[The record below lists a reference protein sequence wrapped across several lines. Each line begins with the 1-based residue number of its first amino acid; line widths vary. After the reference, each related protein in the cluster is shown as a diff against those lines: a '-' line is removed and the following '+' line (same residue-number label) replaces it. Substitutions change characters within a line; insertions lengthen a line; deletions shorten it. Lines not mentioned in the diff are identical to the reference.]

1 MNVLAIIGLIAAGL
15 VLGFIIG
22 WLARGNSRATRR
34 DIAQQAA
41 LSREMMQRQS
51 DSVSDIVLPVISPL
65 EKSLQGFSLHMEQL
79 EQNHLREF
87 SQLTESVVAMQ
98 RSSRIL
104 SEETGRL
111 SSALRSPNIRGRW
124 GEMQLERVVELS
136 GMAKH
141 CDFSPQHHVH
151 GSNGVQRPDLVI
163 HLSGQRTIVV
173 DAKVPFDSYLTAVN
187 AADRS
192 TQQKAQRACAKAVRT
207 HVDALAKKSYWE
219 AFSSTPEFVV
229 MFLPSDP
236 FLDTVL
242 QEDPSILDYAFSQ
255 NVILSTPTTL
265 IALLKTVA
273 LTWQHDTITQ
283 EAKEIQKLGYELY
296 QRLGT
301 VIQHFTTLVAQLE
314 KAVDSYN
321 SALGSVESRL
331 VVTARK
337 LENYGISPASVV
349 ISPEEIDSSPRAVS
363 NKWVSSR

>member
-1 MNVLAIIGLIAAGL
+1 M
-15 VLGFIIG
+15 
-22 WLARGNSRATRR
+22 
-34 DIAQQAA
+34 
-41 LSREMMQRQS
+41 
-51 DSVSDIVLPVISPL
+51 
-65 EKSLQGFSLHMEQL
+65 
-79 EQNHLREF
+79 
-87 SQLTESVVAMQ
+87 
-98 RSSRIL
+98 
-104 SEETGRL
+104 
-111 SSALRSPNIRGRW
+111 
-124 GEMQLERVVELS
+124 
-136 GMAKH
+136 
-141 CDFSPQHHVH
+141 
-151 GSNGVQRPDLVI
+151 QRPDLVI

-301 VIQHFTTLVAQLE
+301 VIQHFTTLGAQLE

>member
-1 MNVLAIIGLIAAGL
+1 M
-15 VLGFIIG
+15 
-22 WLARGNSRATRR
+22 
-34 DIAQQAA
+34 
-41 LSREMMQRQS
+41 
-51 DSVSDIVLPVISPL
+51 
-65 EKSLQGFSLHMEQL
+65 
-79 EQNHLREF
+79 
-87 SQLTESVVAMQ
+87 
-98 RSSRIL
+98 
-104 SEETGRL
+104 
-111 SSALRSPNIRGRW
+111 
-124 GEMQLERVVELS
+124 
-136 GMAKH
+136 
-141 CDFSPQHHVH
+141 
-151 GSNGVQRPDLVI
+151 
-163 HLSGQRTIVV
+163 V

-301 VIQHFTTLVAQLE
+301 VIQHFTTLGAQLE

>member
-1 MNVLAIIGLIAAGL
+1 MYK
-15 VLGFIIG
+15 
-22 WLARGNSRATRR
+22 
-34 DIAQQAA
+34 
-41 LSREMMQRQS
+41 RQ
-51 DSVSDIVLPVISPL
+51 
-65 EKSLQGFSLHMEQL
+65 
-79 EQNHLREF
+79 
-87 SQLTESVVAMQ
+87 
-98 RSSRIL
+98 
-104 SEETGRL
+104 
-111 SSALRSPNIRGRW
+111 
-124 GEMQLERVVELS
+124 
-136 GMAKH
+136 
-141 CDFSPQHHVH
+141 
-151 GSNGVQRPDLVI
+151 
-163 HLSGQRTIVV
+163 
-173 DAKVPFDSYLTAVN
+173 YLTAVN

-301 VIQHFTTLVAQLE
+301 VIQHFTTLGAQLE

>member
-1 MNVLAIIGLIAAGL
+1 
-15 VLGFIIG
+15 
-22 WLARGNSRATRR
+22 
-34 DIAQQAA
+34 
-41 LSREMMQRQS
+41 
-51 DSVSDIVLPVISPL
+51 
-65 EKSLQGFSLHMEQL
+65 
-79 EQNHLREF
+79 
-87 SQLTESVVAMQ
+87 
-98 RSSRIL
+98 
-104 SEETGRL
+104 
-111 SSALRSPNIRGRW
+111 
-124 GEMQLERVVELS
+124 
-136 GMAKH
+136 
-141 CDFSPQHHVH
+141 
-151 GSNGVQRPDLVI
+151 
-163 HLSGQRTIVV
+163 
-173 DAKVPFDSYLTAVN
+173 
-187 AADRS
+187 
-192 TQQKAQRACAKAVRT
+192 KAVRT

-283 EAKEIQKLGYELY
+283 EAKAIQKLGYELY

-301 VIQHFTTLVAQLE
+301 VIQHFTTLGAQLE